1 MAHGH
6 NFSQGPNFSS
16 LGFDEDTTGNHWKA
30 VNRTSQCSQS
40 TKQPNFYFERN
51 THVLEVRTQQ
61 KKAREFS

>member
-1 MAHGH
+1 MPDMAHGH
-6 NFSQGPNFSS
+6 NFSS
-16 LGFDEDTTGNHWKA
+16 LGFDEDTGNHWKA

-40 TKQPNFYFERN
+40 TKQLNFYFERN